1 MAIDY
6 TRLTQDA
13 SAVEILEAV
22 SKLKSKKEKISLLQ
36 RYGYRS
42 DFMAVLRGAY
52 AKNIE
57 WLVPDGEL
65 PPGTSFSSAVSIDT
79 ADDRL
84 IRVYRQFQYLVK
96 GGPNMQQSK
105 REDIYLNIIR
115 SLHID
120 EAKLVMSIV
129 GKKLP
134 YKGITQALV
143 AEAFPK
149 VWPKEEK
156 KTAQSNKYLYE

>member
-6 TRLTQDA
+6 SSLPSDA
-13 SAVEILEAV
+13 SPVEILTAA
-22 SKLKSKKEKISLLQ
+22 SKLKTKKEKIEMLQ
-36 RYGYRS
+36 RYESRA

-65 PPGTSFSSAVSIDT
+65 PPGTSFSSAASIDT

-84 IRVYRQFQYLVK
+84 MRVYRQFQYLVK
-96 GGPNMQQSK
+96 GGPEVKQAK
-105 REDIYLNIIR
+105 REDIYLNMIR

-120 EAKLVMSIV
+120 EAKLLMSIV
-129 GKKLP
+129 GKRLP
-134 YKGITQALV
+134 YKGITPALV
-143 AEAFPK
+143 AEAFPR
-149 VWPKEEK
+149 VWPKESK
-156 KTAQSNKYLYE
+156 AS

>member
-6 TRLTQDA
+6 SRLTQDA
-13 SAVEILEAV
+13 SAAEILEAT
-22 SKLKSKKEKISLLQ
+22 SKLKSKKEKIELLQ
-36 RYGYRS
+36 RFGNRA
-42 DFMAVLRGAY
+42 DFMYILRGAY

-57 WLVPDGEL
+57 WLVPDG
-65 PPGTSFSSAVSIDT
+65 PMPDGTSFNSAPSIDT

-84 IRVYRQFQYLVK
+84 IRAYRNFQYLVK
-96 GGPNMQQSK
+96 GGPDMKQSK
-105 REDIYLNIIR
+105 REDIYLNMIR

-120 EAKLVMSIV
+120 EAKLLMSIV

-134 YKGITQALV
+134 YKGLTKALV

-149 VWPKEEK
+149 VWPKESK
-156 KTAQSNKYLYE
+156 ATS

>member
-36 RYGYRS
+36 RYGDRS
-42 DFMAVLRGAY
+42 DFMA
-52 AKNIE
+52 
-57 WLVPDGEL
+57 
-65 PPGTSFSSAVSIDT
+65 
-79 ADDRL
+79 
-84 IRVYRQFQYLVK
+84 
-96 GGPNMQQSK
+96 
-105 REDIYLNIIR
+105 DIYLNIIR

-156 KTAQSNKYLYE
+156 KTA

>member
-6 TRLTQDA
+6 SRLPSDA
-13 SAVEILEAV
+13 SPVEILSAA
-22 SKLKSKKEKISLLQ
+22 SKLKTKKEKIDMLQ
-36 RYGYRS
+36 RYEGRA

-65 PPGTSFSSAVSIDT
+65 PPGTSFSSAASIDT

-84 IRVYRQFQYLVK
+84 MRVYRQFQYLVK
-96 GGPNMQQSK
+96 GGPEVKQAK
-105 REDIYLNIIR
+105 REDIYLNMIR

-120 EAKLVMSIV
+120 EAKLLMSIV
-129 GKKLP
+129 GKRLP
-134 YKGITQALV
+134 YKGITPALV
-143 AEAFPK
+143 AEAFPR
-149 VWPKEEK
+149 VWPKESK
-156 KTAQSNKYLYE
+156 A

>member
-6 TRLTQDA
+6 SRLPSDA
-13 SAVEILEAV
+13 SPVEILTAA
-22 SKLKSKKEKISLLQ
+22 SKLKTKKEKIEMLQ
-36 RYGYRS
+36 RYESRA

-65 PPGTSFSSAVSIDT
+65 PPGTSFSSAASIDT

-84 IRVYRQFQYLVK
+84 MRVYRQFQYLVK
-96 GGPNMQQSK
+96 GGPEVKQAK
-105 REDIYLNIIR
+105 REDIYLNMIR

-120 EAKLVMSIV
+120 EAKLLMSIV
-129 GKKLP
+129 GKRLP
-134 YKGITQALV
+134 YKGITPALV
-143 AEAFPK
+143 AEAFPR
-149 VWPKEEK
+149 VWPKESK
-156 KTAQSNKYLYE
+156 AS